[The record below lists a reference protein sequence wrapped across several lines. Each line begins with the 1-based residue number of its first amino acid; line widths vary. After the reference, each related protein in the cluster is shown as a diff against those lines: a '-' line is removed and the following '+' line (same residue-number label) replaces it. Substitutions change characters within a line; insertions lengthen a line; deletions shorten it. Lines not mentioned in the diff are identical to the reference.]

1 MVRRDRVISVF
12 IKIQET
18 APQLFPVLFKP
29 FGENIHE
36 KPGIVFFTV
45 VVHQF
50 ANSIHHS
57 LFENIP
63 GHDIRKEFFYFPE
76 IAMVKMADRICNLQE
91 PPDHWF
97 EDKIVEYYEEAKVI
111 YQALKHV
118 NPQLADRLKMKTDEY
133 KKYFE

>member
-1 MVRRDRVISVF
+1 MLLLTDVTP
-12 IKIQET
+12 EE
-18 APQLFPVLFKP
+18 LENE
-29 FGENIHE
+29 FGL
-36 KPGIVFFTV
+36 
-45 VVHQF
+45 
-50 ANSIHHS
+50 SIYKGVS
-57 LFENIP
+57 ALTKNRELAKRNRMLDSIERILMEP
-63 GHDIRKEFFYFPE
+63 PE